1 MTGKDDW
8 LLIRFFNRAGT
19 TEQRGFVLIVALV
32 LSILY
37 FALMALILIDSS
49 RALAEANR
57 FRARVVASTLAEN
70 GAELA
75 AWQMTSLTNR
85 TVTDEDEQGKIWGEM
100 TRNNEQFEI
109 NGEGTAIG
117 VLTQTAS
124 VRVQGRVQGNVVKID
139 YAMHSQ

>member
-1 MTGKDDW
+1 
-8 LLIRFFNRAGT
+8 
-19 TEQRGFVLIVALV
+19 V

-57 FRARVVASTLAEN
+57 FRARIVASTLAEN

-75 AWQMTSLTNR
+75 AWQMTSLTSR
-85 TVTDEDEQGKIWGEM
+85 TVTDDDEQGRIWGDRKM
-100 TRNNEQFEI
+100 TGNRDQFENQFEI
-109 NGEGTAIG
+109 NAEGTAIG

-124 VRVQGRVQGNVVKID
+124 VRVQGRVEGTVIKID
-139 YAMHSQ
+139 YTMHSQ